1 VEGIGMAGVN
11 FLSFL
16 EKIPMQVKYSINH
29 YNPIQFHTAQ
39 HYYQFGT
46 PVTSSSVLE
55 PLVLNAPLVLYIIG
69 GSNSIAKCLESNG
82 GEIHCH
88 GANQWVATVQRIEPD
103 MLDRGNVAK
112 GVVKHLVTHP
122 RQLANPSFRSTV
134 GNLSKALTV
143 VTVQRA
149 PANWPIG
156 VRTTLIRSAQPH
168 VLGFEELCRA
178 LNQAGT
184 LPIYEG
190 KFEI

>member
-1 VEGIGMAGVN
+1 VEGIGMAGVK

-39 HYYQFGT
+39 LYYHNAT
-46 PVTSSSVLE
+46 PVTSSSVRE
-55 PLVLNAPLVLYIIG
+55 LVLNAPLVLYIIG
-69 GSNSIAKCLESNG
+69 GSHSIAKCLELKG

-112 GVVKHLVTHP
+112 GVAKQILTHP

-156 VRTTLIRSAQPH
+156 VRTTPILSAQPN

-184 LPIYEG
+184 LPRYEG
-190 KFEI
+190 KLEI

>member
-1 VEGIGMAGVN
+1 
-11 FLSFL
+11 
-16 EKIPMQVKYSINH
+16 MQVKYSINH

-88 GANQWVATVQRIEPD
+88 GANQWV
-103 MLDRGNVAK
+103 
-112 GVVKHLVTHP
+112 